1 MNQSTNGM
9 KRPAAIGMLTAIIVF
24 FLGRLIHAQL
34 RSDSSA
40 LATSLLTFAAI
51 AIPGGLLAWWL
62 AGRPRR

>member
-1 MNQSTNGM
+1 M
-9 KRPAAIGMLTAIIVF
+9 KCPAVIGMLPAIIVF
-24 FLGRLIHAQL
+24 FLGMLLHDQL

-51 AIPGGLLAWWL
+51 AVPGVLLAWWL

>member
-1 MNQSTNGM
+1 
-9 KRPAAIGMLTAIIVF
+9 MLTAIIVF
-24 FLGRLIHAQL
+24 FLGMLLHDQL

-51 AIPGGLLAWWL
+51 AVPGGLLAWWL